1 MSDINEQVGQIIE
14 SVKNNF
20 QKIGLYANDVQFAV
34 SNPEALI
41 REDDPN
47 YTPDMHKL
55 IASGEAQFVASV
67 RFDIGDVAWSDRI
80 LNPDKHNL
88 DKEFEAIVPS
98 EEDTSAS
105 ELAEMMRRFQEGS

>member
-1 MSDINEQVGQIIE
+1 MSDINDQVGQIIE
-14 SVKNNF
+14 SVKDSF
-20 QKIGLYANDVQFAV
+20 QKVGLYANDVQFAV

-55 IASGEAQFVASV
+55 IASGDAQFVATV

-80 LNPDKHNL
+80 LNPEKYDL
-88 DKEFEAIVPS
+88 DKEFEAIVPK
-98 EEDTSAS
+98 EDETAAS
-105 ELAEMMRRFQEGS
+105 QLAEMMRRFEEE